1 MPETLPAQA
10 VYCKLGV
17 GGKAEG
23 TFLVIL
29 DPRGLGTGLFGEI
42 TFSLLQ
48 ISGIPWYSITS
59 RCLGLRLDYGYLA
72 IPGDLLPPYPL
83 VLGKCSST
91 KLYLLS
97 LEIFHC

>member
-1 MPETLPAQA
+1 MPETLPAQV

-17 GGKAEG
+17 GGTAEG
-23 TFLVIL
+23 TLPVIMDL
-29 DPRGLGTGLFGEI
+29 RGLGTGLFGEI

-59 RCLGLRLDYGYLA
+59 RCLGLRLDYGYLV
-72 IPGDLLPPYPL
+72 IPGVLLQPYTL

-91 KLYLLS
+91 KLYFLS
-97 LEIFHC
+97 LETFHC